1 VTTFTA
7 ALVAALYGIG
17 VYMILQRTL
26 TKVILG
32 LALLSHGANLLLLI
46 VGGKAGLAPLIGSFT
61 GDDTISD
68 PVPPALVLTAIVIS
82 FGMTVFLLALAYRS
96 WQLTRD
102 DTVEDDAEDRRIAH
116 LPHGRPRAA
125 ARPTRITD
133 GVAGPGDTD
142 HAAGRGGPR

>member
-1 VTTFTA
+1 MTIFTA
-7 ALVAALYGIG
+7 GLVAVLYGTG

-26 TKVILG
+26 TKVVLG

-46 VGGKAGLAPLIGSFT
+46 VGGRAGLAPLIGSFT

-68 PVPPALVLTAIVIS
+68 PIPPALVLTAIVIS

-102 DTVEDDAEDRRIAH
+102 DTVEDDAEDRRIAQ
-116 LPHGRPRAA
+116 LGRHRAPA
-125 ARPTRITD
+125 ATHPARIPTEGPTD
-133 GVAGPGDTD
+133 GAGGD
-142 HAAGRGGPR
+142 A